1 MGEWPSEN
9 WWLVG
14 FFQGFIEESLGW
26 FQCVKVDT
34 FQFSQFSGGFKGH
47 CT

>member
-1 MGEWPSEN
+1 MVG
-9 WWLVG
+9 G
-14 FFQGFIEESLGW
+14 FFSRDLLKNLW
-26 FQCVKVDT
+26 DVKCVKVDT